1 MATAKILLYTSK
13 KLSNDEHPLMIR
25 VYHKTTKYISLK
37 RSCKPEYW
45 DFLNQEPNSK
55 HPNRKRVTAFV
66 RKQQVKID
74 DVLMDMENLNIPF
87 TFDEFTRRFFR
98 NENSNRLID
107 FIQVRIN
114 EKHKLKRIRV
124 AEQYENLIAKLNS
137 FAPDV
142 LFSEINYNF
151 LVKFET
157 RLRLNGSNDGGVS
170 FVLRALRANIN
181 EAIKR
186 GEANYDVHPFA
197 NFKIPTSKANH
208 KALTIDDL
216 KKVFTHQLSE
226 RASFYRDLWVCMF
239 LLRGMEFVDIAYV
252 EWRDVKSGRLVYDRS
267 KTGRHYD
274 MVVPDIV
281 MAVFNKYKD
290 EKRKHIFPII
300 PDSNIYAS
308 LEGYKEFKIH
318 RDRVGRGLS
327 RISKTMGLGVK
338 MGIKNAKHTLGEH
351 MDGFAADSKMLLD
364 MLGHSDIKTLQR
376 YTGRRKESDMS
387 ATIDKFVDFLELN
400 SKE

>member
-13 KLSNDEHPLMIR
+13 KLSNGEHPLMIR

-37 RSCKPEYW
+37 KSCKPEFW

-107 FIQVRIN
+107 FVQVRIN
-114 EKHKLKRIRV
+114 EKYKLKKIRS
-124 AEQYENLIAKLNS
+124 AEQYETLIAKLNS

-170 FVLRALRANIN
+170 FVFRALRANIN

-197 NFKIPTSKANH
+197 NFKIPTSKAKH
-208 KALTIDDL
+208 EALTISDL
-216 KKVFTHQLSE
+216 QKVFTSQLSE
-226 RASFYRDLWVCMF
+226 RGSFYRDLWVCMF
-239 LLRGMEFVDIAYV
+239 LLRGMEFVDIAYLN
-252 EWRDVKSGRLVYDRS
+252 WKDVQGNRIIYDRS
-267 KTGRHYD
+267 KTDRRYD

-281 MAVFNKYKD
+281 MAIFEKYRG
-290 EKRKHIFPII
+290 ERRKRVFPILR
-300 PDSNIYAS
+300 DSNIYAS
-308 LEGYKEFKIH
+308 QDGYNEFKIH
-318 RDRVGRGLS
+318 RDRVGRGLA
-327 RISKTMGLGVK
+327 RISKTMGLDVK
-338 MGIKNAKHTLGEH
+338 MGIKNAKHTFAEL
-351 MDGFAADSKMLLD
+351 MDGYTADSKMLSD
-364 MLGHSDIKTLQR
+364 MLGHSDPKTSLR
-376 YTGRRKESDMS
+376 YTGRRKESKM
-387 ATIDKFVDFLELN
+387 AETIEGFMRELGIG
-400 SKE
+400 